1 MEAHSTLMV
10 DVRWRPGAPSDPAV
24 RRRVAE
30 EIRHVSWALSQMEAM
45 LFDAHQAVGIAHA
58 YLLPRLELRL
68 PLYDLGLRYKLVY
81 TCHEKIVITLVDE
94 KGKRVADVRL
104 P

>member
-1 MEAHSTLMV
+1 MV
-10 DVRWRPGAPSDPAV
+10 DIRWRASAPSDAAV

-45 LFDAHQAVGIAHA
+45 LFDAHQSVAVAHA

-81 TCHEKIVITLVDE
+81 TCHEKTLIALVDE